1 MPVRQLVERLLIAR
15 SDHYVARARNEA
27 SQMAFLKGWMRR
39 IMRLSIE
46 AGTGL

>member
-1 MPVRQLVERLLIAR
+1 LSKNAR

-27 SQMAFLKGWMRR
+27 SQLVFLKGWLRR
-39 IMRLSIE
+39 IVRLSIE